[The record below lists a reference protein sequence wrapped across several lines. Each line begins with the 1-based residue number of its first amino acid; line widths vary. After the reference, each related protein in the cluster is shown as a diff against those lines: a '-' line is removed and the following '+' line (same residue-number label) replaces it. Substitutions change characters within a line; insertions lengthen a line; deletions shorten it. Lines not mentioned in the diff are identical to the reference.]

1 MTAAALTE
9 TLILDFPAS
18 AWYSGLNMYCI
29 PASASFFGLSI
40 AFRPRHDIQA
50 YAWHTGLCM
59 AYRPLHGIQASAWHS
74 GLGMADRSL
83 HVPLPP
89 DFLSAIG
96 H

>member
-59 AYRPLHGIQASAWHS
+59 AYRPLHGIQASAWQT
-74 GLGMADRSL
+74 GLCMTPSPL
-83 HVPLPP
+83 IFSVP
-89 DFLSAIG
+89 
-96 H
+96 